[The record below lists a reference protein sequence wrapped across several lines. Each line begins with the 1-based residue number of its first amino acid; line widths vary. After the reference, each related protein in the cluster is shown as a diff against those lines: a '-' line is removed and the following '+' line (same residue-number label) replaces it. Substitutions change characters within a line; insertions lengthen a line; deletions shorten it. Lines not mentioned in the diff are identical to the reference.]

1 MTNRN
6 LFLLLLGLA
15 GALILVTLLEGIG
28 QLIRHLTH

>member
-15 GALILVTLLEGIG
+15 GTLILVTLVEGIG